1 MIILAASVLF
11 PLSDFDLVVW
21 TIIGFGFGASRF
33 TFRPLLFTAAAKSGA
48 EGDEIVNIATITT
61 IGTFVSPVGVLFWG
75 FMIEYIG
82 APLTVAGCAVAS
94 IAVVLVLAGL
104 RCFGGGR
111 EGDSG

>member
-1 MIILAASVLF
+1 
-11 PLSDFDLVVW
+11 
-21 TIIGFGFGASRF
+21 
-33 TFRPLLFTAAAKSGA
+33 
-48 EGDEIVNIATITT
+48 
-61 IGTFVSPVGVLFWG
+61 LFWG